1 MPPRTSGL
9 QRDLNLLKRR
19 WWVFIPFLLMGVV
32 IALSFGSFAG
42 KANAVATMQLETVV
56 QQLASGGDRG
66 LRVFEAQSMASD
78 SRFKQKVVDA
88 TGDPK
93 FDYARFSIA
102 LTPISVADGVS
113 RGILTVSVQD
123 QDKAAAEKYRA
134 AFVEVFTR
142 EYQAPDGLYRE
153 RFITKIQL
161 TADTFEKQFFDAYTE
176 LRPKLE
182 ALNLP
187 VDEMI
192 RPRNTT
198 AVSLLD
204 ELNKQEAELIRKA
217 GDQEAAGDATN
228 AAITRRS
235 IALLRQQRD
244 GMADGGFSI
253 EIQSAIDHVRTLN
266 EKKHESYGNLNNA
279 VVAVTSAQ
287 SDVDVS
293 YTFSGGLSGSNQG
306 RIAIVF
312 AVTIIFGLIAIYT
325 IEWLSQIRSNSQEL

>member
-9 QRDLNLLKRR
+9 QRDLNLLRRR
-19 WWVFIPFLLMGVV
+19 WWVFIPFLIIGVL
-32 IALSFGSFAG
+32 IALSFDSFAG

-56 QQLASGGDRG
+56 QLATGSDRG
-66 LRVFEAQSMASD
+66 LRIFEAQSMASD
-78 SRFKQKVVDA
+78 PRFKQKVVDA
-88 TGDPK
+88 IGDQK

-102 LTPISVADGVS
+102 LAPISVADGVA
-113 RGILTVSVQD
+113 RGVLTVSILD
-123 QDKAAAEKYRA
+123 EDKATAERYRA
-134 AFVEVFTR
+134 AFVAVFTR
-142 EYQAPDGLYRE
+142 EYQAPDGLYRQ
-153 RFITKIQL
+153 RFITKVQA
-161 TADTFEKQFFDAYTE
+161 TADTFEKQFADAYAD

-217 GDQEAAGDATN
+217 AEQEAVGDTAN
-228 AAITRRS
+228 AAITRRA

-244 GMADGGFSI
+244 GMADGGFSV
-253 EIQSAIDHVRTLN
+253 EIQSEIDHVRTLN
-266 EKKHESYGNLNNA
+266 EQKHTSYGYLNNA

-287 SDVDVS
+287 SDIDVS
-293 YTFSGGLSGSNQG
+293 YSFSGGLSGSNKG

-325 IEWLSQIRSNSQEL
+325 IEWLSQIRSDNQEL

>member
-19 WWVFIPFLLMGVV
+19 WWVFIPFLAIGVI

-42 KANAVATMQLETVV
+42 QANAVATMQLETVV
-56 QQLASGGDRG
+56 QLATGSDRG
-66 LRVFEAQSMASD
+66 LRIFEAEAMASD
-78 SRFKQKVVDA
+78 PRFKAKVA
-88 TGDPK
+88 EAIGEPK

-102 LTPISVADGVS
+102 LAPISVADGVA
-113 RGILTVSVQD
+113 RGVLTVSILD
-123 QDKAAAEKYRA
+123 DDKATAERYRA
-134 AFVEVFTR
+134 AFVAVFTR
-142 EYQAPDGLYRE
+142 EFQAADGLYRQ
-153 RFITKIQL
+153 RFLTKVQE
-161 TADTFEKQFFDAYTE
+161 TVDKVEQDFASAYTN

-204 ELNKQEAELIRKA
+204 ELNKQEAELIRRSAEQDAASDTA
-217 GDQEAAGDATN
+217 GAAG
-228 AAITRRS
+228 TRRA
-235 IALLRQQRD
+235 IALLRLQRD
-244 GMADGGFSI
+244 GMADGGFSV
-253 EIQSAIDHVRTLN
+253 ELQSAIDRVRTLN
-266 EKKHESYGNLNNA
+266 ESKHTAHGHLNNA
-279 VVAVTSAQ
+279 LLAVTSAQ

-293 YTFSGGLSGSNQG
+293 YTFSGGLSGSNKG

-325 IEWLSQIRSNSQEL
+325 IEWLSQIRSHSQEL

>member
-1 MPPRTSGL
+1 
-9 QRDLNLLKRR
+9 
-19 WWVFIPFLLMGVV
+19 
-32 IALSFGSFAG
+32 
-42 KANAVATMQLETVV
+42 
-56 QQLASGGDRG
+56 
-66 LRVFEAQSMASD
+66 
-78 SRFKQKVVDA
+78 
-88 TGDPK
+88 
-93 FDYARFSIA
+93 
-102 LTPISVADGVS
+102 DGVS

-142 EYQAPDGLYRE
+142 EYQAPDGLYRQ
-153 RFITKIQL
+153 RFITKIQQ
-161 TADTFEKQFFDAYTE
+161 TADTFEKQFFDAYNE

-187 VDEMI
+187 VDEMV

-235 IALLRQQRD
+235 VSLLRQQRD
-244 GMADGGFSI
+244 AMADGGFPI

-293 YTFSGGLSGSNQG
+293 YAFSGGLSGSNKG

-312 AVTIIFGLIAIYT
+312 AVTIVFGLIAIYT

>member
-19 WWVFIPFLLMGVV
+19 WWVFIPFLLIGVL
-32 IALSFGSFAG
+32 IALSFDSFAG

-78 SRFKQKVVDA
+78 PRFKQKVIDKI
-88 TGDPK
+88 GDPN
-93 FDYARFSIA
+93 FNYGRFAISLA
-102 LTPISVADGVS
+102 PISVADGVS
-113 RGILTVSVQD
+113 RGILTVSVED
-123 QDKAAAEKYRA
+123 QDKATAERYRA
-134 AFVEVFTR
+134 AFVEVFTK

-153 RFITKIQL
+153 RFITKIQAV
-161 TADTFEKQFFDAYTE
+161 ADEFERDFATSYTD

-198 AVSLLD
+198 SVSLLD
-204 ELNKQEAELIRKA
+204 ELNR
-217 GDQEAAGDATN
+217 QEAALIAKASEQEAGGDTAGATVTRR
-228 AAITRRS
+228 AIT
-235 IALLRQQRD
+235 LLRQQRD
-244 GMADGGFSI
+244 GMADGGFSV

-266 EKKHESYGNLNNA
+266 EKKHESYGSLNNA
-279 VVAVTSAQ
+279 IVAVTSAQ
-287 SDVDVS
+287 SDIDTS
-293 YTFSGGLSGSNQG
+293 YTFSGGLSGSNKG

-312 AVTIIFGLIAIYT
+312 AVTIVFGLIAIYT
-325 IEWLSQIRSNSQEL
+325 IEWLSQIRSDSQEL

>member
-19 WWVFIPFLLMGVV
+19 WWVFIPFLLIGAL

-56 QQLASGGDRG
+56 QLATGGDRG
-66 LRVFEAQSMASD
+66 LRIFEAQAMAAD
-78 SRFKQKVVDA
+78 PRFKEKVTDA
-88 TGDPK
+88 IGDPT

-102 LTPISVADGVS
+102 LAPISVADGVS
-113 RGILTVSVQD
+113 RGILTVSILD
-123 QDKAAAEKYRA
+123 DDKATAEKYRA
-134 AFVEVFTR
+134 AFVEVFTK
-142 EYQAPDGLYRE
+142 EYQAPDGLYRQ
-153 RFITKIQL
+153 RFITKVQA
-161 TADTFEKQFFDAYTE
+161 TTDTFEKQFFDAYNE

-187 VDEMI
+187 IDEMI

-217 GDQEAAGDATN
+217 GDQEAAGDTAG

-244 GMADGGFSI
+244 AMADGGFSI
-253 EIQSAIDHVRTLN
+253 EIQSGIDHVRTLN
-266 EKKHESYGNLNNA
+266 EKKHESYGYLNNA

-287 SDVDVS
+287 SDISTS
-293 YTFSGGLSGSNQG
+293 YTFSGGLSGSNKG
-306 RIAIVF
+306 RIAIVL
-312 AVTIIFGLIAIYT
+312 AVTLVFGLIAVYT

>member
-9 QRDLNLLKRR
+9 QRDLNLLRRR
-19 WWVFIPFLLMGVV
+19 WWVFIPFLIIGVL
-32 IALSFGSFAG
+32 IALSFDSFAG

-56 QQLASGGDRG
+56 QLATGSDRG
-66 LRVFEAQSMASD
+66 LRIFEAQSMASD
-78 SRFKQKVVDA
+78 PRFKQKVVDA
-88 TGDPK
+88 IGDQK

-102 LTPISVADGVS
+102 LAPISVADGVA
-113 RGILTVSVQD
+113 RGVLTVSILD
-123 QDKAAAEKYRA
+123 EDKATAERYRA
-134 AFVEVFTR
+134 AFVAVFTR
-142 EYQAPDGLYRE
+142 EYQAPDGLYRQ
-153 RFITKIQL
+153 RFITKVQA
-161 TADTFEKQFFDAYTE
+161 TADTFEKQFADAYAD

-217 GDQEAAGDATN
+217 AEQEAVGDTANAT
-228 AAITRRS
+228 ITRRA

-244 GMADGGFSI
+244 GMADGGFSV

-266 EKKHESYGNLNNA
+266 EQKHTAYGYLNNA

-287 SDVDVS
+287 SDIDTS
-293 YTFSGGLSGSNQG
+293 YSFSGGLSGSNKG

-325 IEWLSQIRSNSQEL
+325 IEWLSQIRSDNQEL